1 MNIRPWRGVVK
12 TQCFTVVTRC
22 AQLAGLA
29 ITTGTICAVSAEE
42 LVVDPVAAA
51 HRLLGA
57 TLTGRGVRAVVVEVE
72 AYGGVPD
79 GPWPDAAAHSYRGRS
94 GRNAVMF
101 GPPGR
106 LYTYRSHGIHVCANV
121 ACGPDGTA
129 AAVLLRAGAVETG
142 TEVAQA
148 RRGESVRGVAL
159 ARGPGNLC
167 SALGIA
173 MDDNGIDLFDPDGP
187 VTLTLN
193 DADDALVA
201 LSGPRV
207 GVSQAADRPWR
218 LWLAGRPEVSA
229 YRRSPRAPGPGA
241 SD

>member
-1 MNIRPWRGVVK
+1 M
-12 TQCFTVVTRC
+12 
-22 AQLAGLA
+22 
-29 ITTGTICAVSAEE
+29 SATE
-42 LVVDPVAAA
+42 LLGDPVEAAR
-51 HRLLGA
+51 RLLGA
-57 TLTGRGVRAVVVEVE
+57 TLSGRGVTALVVEVE

-79 GPWPDAAAHSYRGRS
+79 GPWPDAAAHSYRGI
-94 GRNAVMF
+94 GERNAVMF

-129 AAVLLRAGAVETG
+129 AAVLLRACAIEDGAD
-142 TEVAQA
+142 VARA
-148 RRGESVRGVAL
+148 RRGAAVRGAAL

-167 SALGIA
+167 AALGIT
-173 MDDNGIDLFDPDGP
+173 MDDNGIDLFTPDAP
-187 VTLTLN
+187 VTLRLGAPLT
-193 DADDALVA
+193 ATA
-201 LSGPRV
+201 GPRV

-229 YRRSPRAPGPGA
+229 YRRSPRAPAPGT

>member
-1 MNIRPWRGVVK
+1 M
-12 TQCFTVVTRC
+12 
-22 AQLAGLA
+22 AA
-29 ITTGTICAVSAEE
+29 SE

-57 TLTGRGVRAVVVEVE
+57 TLNGRGVRAIVVEVE

-79 GPWPDAAAHSYRGRS
+79 GPWPDAAAHSYRGIS

-121 ACGPDGTA
+121 SCGPDGTA
-129 AAVLLRAGAVETG
+129 AAVLLRAAAIEEGAD
-142 TEVAQA
+142 AARA
-148 RRGESVRGVAL
+148 RRGELVRAAAL

-167 SALGIA
+167 SALGIT
-173 MDDNGIDLFDPDGP
+173 MEDNGIDLCDPASAI
-187 VTLTLN
+187 TLELN
-193 DADDALVA
+193 EPLTAV
-201 LSGPRV
+201 SGPRV

-229 YRRSPRAPGPGA
+229 YRRSPRAPAPGT

>member
-1 MNIRPWRGVVK
+1 MKVAGRICPMGGDE
-12 TQCFTVVTRC
+12 
-22 AQLAGLA
+22 LA
-29 ITTGTICAVSAEE
+29 
-42 LVVDPVAAA
+42 VDPVKAA

-57 TLTGRGVRAVVVEVE
+57 TLTGRGVTATIVEVE

-121 ACGPDGTA
+121 VCAADGIA
-129 AAVLLRAGAVETG
+129 AAVLLRAAAIETG
-142 TEVAQA
+142 LDAA
-148 RRGESVRGVAL
+148 MSRRGAAIRTIAL

-167 SALGIA
+167 SALGITMA
-173 MDDNGIDLFDPDGP
+173 DNGVDLFDGDSP
-187 VTLTLN
+187 VRLRLN
-193 DADDALVA
+193 DTLEGVC
-201 LSGPRV
+201 GPRV
-207 GVSQAADRPWR
+207 GISHAADRPWR
-218 LWLAGRPEVSA
+218 LWLPARAEVSA
-229 YRRSPRAPGPGA
+229 YRRSPRAPAPGA